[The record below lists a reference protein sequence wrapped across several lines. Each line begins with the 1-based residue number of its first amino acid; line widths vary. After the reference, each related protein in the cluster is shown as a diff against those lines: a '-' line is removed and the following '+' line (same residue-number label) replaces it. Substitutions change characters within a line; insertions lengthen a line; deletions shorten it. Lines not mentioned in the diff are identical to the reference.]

1 MEMNR
6 KNLEKLN
13 FAKEILDKR
22 NAIYRELKN
31 GQLQI
36 DTVNFWA
43 TTEKWYDTKSGLK
56 GQGINSLIKYLKDN
70 SFIIRW

>member
-1 MEMNR
+1 MEMNQ
-6 KNLEKLN
+6 KNLDKLN

-22 NAIYRELKN
+22 SVIYRELKN

-43 TTEKWYDTKSGLK
+43 TTEMWYNTKSGVK
-56 GQGINSLIKYLKDN
+56 GQGINSLLKYLKDN
-70 SFIIRW
+70 NFI

>member
-36 DTVNFWA
+36 DTVNFW
-43 TTEKWYDTKSGLK
+43 KMVWY
-56 GQGINSLIKYLKDN
+56 
-70 SFIIRW
+70 

>member
-1 MEMNR
+1 MSQ
-6 KNLEKLN
+6 KSLDKLN
-13 FAKEILDKR
+13 FAKKILGKR
-22 NAIYRELKN
+22 NVIYRELKN

-43 TTEKWYDTKSGLK
+43 TTEKWYDTKSGVR

-70 SFIIRW
+70 SFI

>member
-1 MEMNR
+1 MNQ
-6 KNLEKLN
+6 KNLDKLR

-22 NAIYRELKN
+22 NVIYRELKN

-43 TTEKWYDTKSGLK
+43 TTEKWYDTKSGVK
-56 GQGINSLIKYLKDN
+56 GQGINSLLKYLKDN
-70 SFIIRW
+70 NFI